1 MTTATVQTL
10 TPPTAPALDIPQ
22 KHRKSRKHRKHKY
35 AAFPDFPPRGD
46 MQNLRFLA
54 YPAHYATLYRHFG
67 ESDTTLIF
75 GEVPIGWNLDQ
86 REGLLI
92 PDLLVAFDVDFAA
105 VIAEKG
111 YAIERYGK
119 PPDFVLEIASDH
131 TAGKDEVG
139 KRLGYAAFGVT
150 EYWRFDDEW
159 GLRYA
164 TGLAG
169 DRLVDGADGRNYQ
182 PIAIHRTDEN
192 RYWGY
197 SAVLDLDL
205 CWEYGQL
212 RWYDPVAGR
221 YLPTFDDAYDGRIAA
236 EARVREAEARVREA
250 EARIWELEAQLR
262 DRPPADAA
270 P

>member
-1 MTTATVQTL
+1 MTAVTIQTL
-10 TPPTAPALDIPQ
+10 APPTAPAPDIPQ
-22 KHRKSRKHRKHKY
+22 KHWKSRKHRKHKY

-46 MQNLRFLA
+46 MQNLRFLS
-54 YPAHYATLYRHFG
+54 YPAHYAALYRHFG
-67 ESDTTLIF
+67 ESDTILIF

-92 PDLLVAFDVDFAA
+92 PDLLVAFEVDFAA

-111 YAIERYGK
+111 YAIERHGK
-119 PPDFVLEIASDH
+119 APDFVLEIASDH
-131 TAGKDEVG
+131 TADKDEIG

-164 TGLAG
+164 AGLAG
-169 DRLVDGADGRNYQ
+169 DRLTAGGVYQ
-182 PIAIHRTDEN
+182 PIAIHQADEN

-212 RWYDPVAGR
+212 RWYDPATQR
-221 YLPTFDDAYDGRIAA
+221 YLQTYDESRTEQERERARRIAA
-236 EARVREAEARVREA
+236 EDAQAAA
-250 EARIWELEAQLR
+250 EARIRELEAQLR
-262 DRPPADAA
+262 GRPPDAA

>member
-1 MTTATVQTL
+1 MTTVTVRPIA
-10 TPPTAPALDIPQ
+10 PPIAPAPAIPQ

-46 MQNLRFLA
+46 MQNLRFLS
-54 YPAHYATLYRHFG
+54 YPAHYAALYRHFG
-67 ESDTTLIF
+67 ESDTTLVF

-92 PDLLVAFDVDFAA
+92 PDLLVAFEVDFAA

-111 YAIERYGK
+111 YAIERHGK

-131 TAGKDEVG
+131 TANKDEVG
-139 KRLGYAAFGVT
+139 KRRGYAAFGVT

-169 DRLVDGADGRNYQ
+169 DRLAADGSGVYQ
-182 PIAIHRTDEN
+182 PIAIHQMDEN

-212 RWYDPVAGR
+212 RWYDPVARR
-221 YLPTFDDAYDGRIAA
+221 YLPTYDDTYDGHQLALAERDRERAGRIAA
-236 EARVREAEARVREA
+236 EARVRE
-250 EARIWELEAQLR
+250 LEAQLR
-262 DRPPADAA
+262 DGPPPDAA